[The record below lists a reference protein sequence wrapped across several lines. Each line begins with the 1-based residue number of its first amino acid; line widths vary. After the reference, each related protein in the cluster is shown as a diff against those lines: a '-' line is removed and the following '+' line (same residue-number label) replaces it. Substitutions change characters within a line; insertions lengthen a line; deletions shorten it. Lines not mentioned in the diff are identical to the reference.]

1 MFGKLGEAKK
11 MAEEMKIKLAAISV
25 EGSAENGKIKVRA
38 NGNKE
43 ILSVEIAPEMMQAD
57 KKEELEDLMV
67 IAIGRALEQANA
79 VSEAEMKAMMG
90 SMMPGLGNL
99 FS

>member
-43 ILSVEIAPEMMQAD
+43 ILSVEIAPEMMQVD

>member
-43 ILSVEIAPEMMQAD
+43 IISVEIDPEYLNID
-57 KKEELEDLMV
+57 KKEELEDVLV
-67 IAIGRALEQANA
+67 IAIGRAFEQANDI
-79 VSEAEMKAMMG
+79 SEAEMKAMMG

>member
-43 ILSVEIAPEMMQAD
+43 IISVEIDP
-57 KKEELEDLMV
+57 
-67 IAIGRALEQANA
+67 
-79 VSEAEMKAMMG
+79 
-90 SMMPGLGNL
+90 
-99 FS
+99 

>member
-11 MAEEMKIKLAAISV
+11 MAEEMKVKLAAISL
-25 EGSAENGKIKVRA
+25 EGSAENGKIKVMA

-43 ILSVEIAPEMMQAD
+43 ILSVEIAPELLSTD
-57 KKEELEDLMV
+57 KKEELEDLLV
-67 IAIGRALEQANA
+67 IAIGRALNQANA

>member
-25 EGSAENGKIKVRA
+25 EGTSENGKIKVRA

-43 ILSVEIAPEMMQAD
+43 ILAVEIAPELMNID
-57 KKEELEDLMV
+57 KKEELEDLLV
-67 IAIGRALEQANA
+67 IAIARAMEQANA